1 MVFFV
6 KLWEIM
12 VDMFRGIHN
21 INLDAKGR
29 LAIPTRYRGTINDQS
44 TGNMIITVDPGEKC
58 LLLYP
63 LSAWNDIEKQ
73 INDLPTFQK
82 NSRRVQ
88 RLLVGHAEDIQMDK
102 NGRILISQP
111 LRVIAELDKK
121 VTMIGQGKKFGA
133 MIIGNQKF
141 QNGGLKIQ
149 MNLKKQF
156 LEVLESNGHS

>member
-73 INDLPTFQK
+73 INDSEKFTK
-82 NSRRVQ
+82 STEIISR
-88 RLLVGHAEDIQMDK
+88 AC
-102 NGRILISQP
+102 
-111 LRVIAELDKK
+111 
-121 VTMIGQGKKFGA
+121 
-133 MIIGNQKF
+133 
-141 QNGGLKIQ
+141 
-149 MNLKKQF
+149 
-156 LEVLESNGHS
+156 

>member
-6 KLWEIM
+6 KLWRIM

-29 LAIPTRYRGTINDQS
+29 LAIPTKYRAAINDQS
-44 TGNMIITVDPGEKC
+44 SGNMIITVDPGEKC

-63 LSAWNDIEKQ
+63 LSSWNDIEKQ
-73 INDLPTFQK
+73 INDLPAFQK

-102 NGRILISQP
+102 AGRILISQP
-111 LRVIAELDKK
+111 LRSIAELSKK
-121 VTMIGQGKKFGA
+121 ITMIGQGKKFE
-133 MIIGNQKF
+133 IWGNNIWENKISKWRTEETDESEESVL
-141 QNGGLKIQ
+141 GGIRI
-149 MNLKKQF
+149 
-156 LEVLESNGHS
+156 

>member
-1 MVFFV
+1 
-6 KLWEIM
+6 M

-73 INDLPTFQK
+73 INDLPAFQK

-111 LRVIAELDKK
+111 LRVIAGLDKK
-121 VTMIGQGKKFGA
+121 VTMIGQGKKFE
-133 MIIGNQKF
+133 IWGNDYWESKVSKWRTEDTDESEETVL
-141 QNGGLKIQ
+141 GGIRI
-149 MNLKKQF
+149 
-156 LEVLESNGHS
+156 

>member
-1 MVFFV
+1 
-6 KLWEIM
+6 M

-111 LRVIAELDKK
+111 LRVIIDSGNK
-121 VTMIGQGKKFGA
+121 VFILIRNN
-133 MIIGNQKF
+133 IIIF
-141 QNGGLKIQ
+141 
-149 MNLKKQF
+149 
-156 LEVLESNGHS
+156 